1 MPRAAAIAVA
11 ALAAGAAVVAIELA
25 SNHRDA
31 RVVWAVFAPAVIWS
45 FVGTG
50 LYAWRARPASR
61 VGLLMVLLG
70 FAWVLF
76 TLDAANAA
84 WLYTI
89 GLVTGG
95 LWGGV
100 FLHLGLGFPTG
111 RLLTRLDRSL
121 AIAGYIIFPLAFV
134 PALLFAGPAE
144 LNCPDCPTNV
154 LLIRPD
160 EDLAAILTGVG
171 ALAYATLF
179 VVVLGARCSAG
190 GAPAPSSGCSW
201 APCTCARSG
210 RSCSSRWPAPAA
222 ATSPSGPRSSP
233 LR

>member
-1 MPRAAAIAVA
+1 M
-11 ALAAGAAVVAIELA
+11 
-25 SNHRDA
+25 
-31 RVVWAVFAPAVIWS
+31 IWS

-50 LYAWRARPASR
+50 LYAWRARPESR

-111 RLLTRLDRSL
+111 RLLTPLDRAL

-154 LLIRPD
+154 LLIRQD

-179 VVVLGARCSAG
+179 VVVLRRALQRWRGTSAFERLQLT
-190 GAPAPSSGCSW
+190 
-201 APCTCARSG
+201 PCTCARSG

-233 LR
+233 PR